1 MLKQAEIRRLAMVGE
16 ASSPSASIKNLTE
29 SLNSNIPLIP
39 YQHTAILT
47 PTPVATTTATSKNS
61 SGGLGIGGTADS
73 QLGTSDTIA
82 GKLGELSLKDFEG
95 DANDPFEMTTLQA
108 IDDMAELQSVLQPE
122 LVRVSATTTIAS
134 NSVLH
139 SPRPVPP
146 PKPASYCPSLP
157 GNPDPTAM
165 RRASF
170 PIPVSSH
177 LNHSSTTVAR
187 PSLGSSPGLHDH
199 SVGTLI
205 DIDPTEVQQ
214 H

>member
-1 MLKQAEIRRLAMVGE
+1 MVGE
-16 ASSPSASIKNLTE
+16 ASPPSASIKSLTE

-47 PTPVATTTATSKNS
+47 PVPVTTTTATSKHS
-61 SGGLGIGGTADS
+61 SGGLDVTGMTGS
-73 QLGTSDTIA
+73 QQETSDTVA
-82 GKLGELSLKDFEG
+82 SALGGLSLKDFEG

-122 LVRVSATTTIAS
+122 LARTSAVSTAS
-134 NSVLH
+134 NSVSH
-139 SPRPVPP
+139 SSRPIPP
-146 PKPASYCPSLP
+146 PKPMSYCPPHSS
-157 GNPDPTAM
+157 NPDPASI

-170 PIPVSSH
+170 PLPVSPH

-187 PSLGSSPGLHDH
+187 PSLGSSPGSHDH

-205 DIDPTEVQQ
+205 NIDSSEV
-214 H
+214 